1 MTEIFYKLE
10 DEKKVEYKK
19 SYLHFILPESLLV
32 EGNQRVESRN
42 IGIYDGQIWNTDLK
56 IKAQFSTEKMTQL
69 KGETMT
75 LGQPFIV
82 VGVGDARGIGT
93 VKVSSINGETLS
105 VEPGSGVS
113 GALSGVHIPLTDKAL
128 ESKTFAMEMSLN
140 LAGTGVLPWCPWD
153 VTAKWR

>member
-1 MTEIFYKLE
+1 MMKSPLFWKISTLLGCILLLLVPLFMVSNLIEERESYRNDVENTLRQSTSGPQKLVGPLIAIPVTEIFYKLE

-82 VGVGDARGIGT
+82 VGVGDARGIG
-93 VKVSSINGETLS
+93 
-105 VEPGSGVS
+105 
-113 GALSGVHIPLTDKAL
+113 
-128 ESKTFAMEMSLN
+128 
-140 LAGTGVLPWCPWD
+140 
-153 VTAKWR
+153 